1 MEESTLGY
9 QRTRSN
15 FRRGWIT
22 VCVSLGLTVMSV
34 VPASASPVTGSAP
47 AEAERAPAS
56 DASTRLGQ
64 FPELP
69 TDPVPDAIAPA
80 LQGVLDAAVDR
91 GLPGVA
97 ATVLAPGVGTW
108 SGAAGTADGVHPLE
122 TSSQFAI
129 ASITK
134 TVVAAQVMRLAEE
147 GRLELDDP
155 VADHL
160 PSGFRFDTN
169 GATVADLLA
178 MESGIPD
185 PALSATAPDV
195 LADPMRAWTAEEVL
209 ASVPAH
215 RSPPGDHFVYEDAN
229 YMLLGLVVEETT
241 GMSVASALRSGVLAD
256 PRLARLVYQP
266 EERPDGPLA
275 LPFIGGRVN
284 PGFAAGGGYLP
295 NRSQASNGS
304 GSGGMASDSRALA
317 LFGYLLFGGQLLT
330 EDSLLAM
337 TDFRSGADEDR
348 YGLGVFDQTPLA
360 PGYGT
365 PVVGNG
371 GWDDGGYSSVLSA
384 LPSDGTVISVLTN
397 TAGSPVELVFP
408 VAEALAAAL
417 RVGAP

>member
-1 MEESTLGY
+1 M
-9 QRTRSN
+9 
-15 FRRGWIT
+15 
-22 VCVSLGLTVMSV
+22 
-34 VPASASPVTGSAP
+34 
-47 AEAERAPAS
+47 
-56 DASTRLGQ
+56 
-64 FPELP
+64 P
-69 TDPVPDAIAPA
+69 TDPVPDTVAAA
-80 LQGVLDAAVDR
+80 LQATLDAAVER

-97 ATVLAPGVGTW
+97 ATVLAPGIGAW
-108 SGAAGTADGVHPLE
+108 SGAAGTADGVRPME
-122 TSSQFAI
+122 SSSQFAI

-147 GRLELDDP
+147 GRLSLSDP

-160 PSGFRFDTN
+160 PSGFDFDTN
-169 GATVADLLA
+169 GATVANLLA

-195 LADPMRAWTAEEVL
+195 LADPMRAWTASEVL

-229 YMLLGLVVEETT
+229 YMLLGLVIEETT
-241 GMSVASALRSGVLAD
+241 GMSVASALRAGVLAD
-256 PRLARLVYQP
+256 PRLARLAYQP

-295 NRSQASNGS
+295 NRSQASNGN
-304 GSGGMASDSRALA
+304 GSGGMASDPQALA

-337 TDFRSGADEDR
+337 TDFGSGADDDR
-348 YGLGVFDQTPLA
+348 YGLGVLDQTPLA

-365 PVVGNG
+365 PVIGNG

-384 LPSDGTVISVLTN
+384 LPSEGTVISVLTN

-417 RVGAP
+417 RVGAS